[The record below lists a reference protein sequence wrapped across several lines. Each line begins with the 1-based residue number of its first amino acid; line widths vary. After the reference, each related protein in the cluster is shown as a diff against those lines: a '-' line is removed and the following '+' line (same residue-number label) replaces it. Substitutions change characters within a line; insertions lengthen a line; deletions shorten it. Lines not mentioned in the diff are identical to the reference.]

1 MLWDALGEGLGH
13 YMIAIVSDFEH
24 FGAHP
29 KSQCLLALDELVAVH
44 GSLVKFQVR
53 IRFFKAI
60 EAEASTVS
68 ILEVFFVRKAEH
80 FGRWSFVSDLH
91 LPLFLSERHLSS

>member
-1 MLWDALGEGLGH
+1 MFWDALVEGLGH

-44 GSLVKFQVR
+44 GSLVKFQVPT
-53 IRFFKAI
+53 RFFKAI

-68 ILEVFFVRKAEH
+68 ILEAFLLEKQNILDVGVSYQTCTYL
-80 FGRWSFVSDLH
+80 SF
-91 LPLFLSERHLSS
+91 